1 MIKMEDILYMQI
13 VIPPLARSGA
23 LFSLPF
29 SDFPSG
35 YTTTLKYVQP
45 STKNSRFNRIRSIG
59 EYKIDAEI
67 RFILDSA
74 KANNRILLSDCDS
87 KGFRIQELIIRPNQA
102 LEGRLELLEDYLVA
116 APLELKLVLSYKED
130 EERKWW

>member
-1 MIKMEDILYMQI
+1 MEDILYMQT
-13 VIPPLARSGA
+13 VIPPVSRSGA

-35 YTTTLKYVQP
+35 YTTFLKYVQP

-59 EYKIDAEI
+59 EHKIDAEI
-67 RFILDSA
+67 RLMLDGV

-87 KGFRIQELIIRPNQA
+87 KGFRMQELIVRPNQT

-116 APLELKLVLSYKED
+116 TPLELKLVLSYKED
-130 EERKWW
+130 EEMRW